1 MSKKY
6 SFLPARLGL
15 GLGFGLGLFC
25 LPCFLP
31 AFANPVAEKALETK
45 IQSQL
50 EAVLGPGKV
59 KVTVSGSSD
68 SARRQ
73 RRSVTQHKPQ
83 IAHER
88 IVTETQAGVTRS
100 KVERIYTYD
109 HTESL
114 AAEASGTL
122 TQKSVSVIYEPPAS
136 GEDPENPAPPLD
148 PALVETIVRTTARI
162 NASQGDQ
169 LHISQVKMD
178 SSAFERLKAEM
189 EKARQNA
196 TPLWLYGLCAL
207 GGIGGG
213 LGLGFFL
220 ARRRQ
225 RKVIPTWESPPAM
238 PVYPGIMAADRLSV
252 STNQALEQP
261 RA

>member
-1 MSKKY
+1 MFNKY
-6 SFLPARLGL
+6 AFLPTRLGL
-15 GLGFGLGLFC
+15 GLGLGLGLFC
-25 LPCFLP
+25 LFGILP

-50 EAVLGPGKV
+50 EAVLGPGKA

-68 SARRQ
+68 SASHQ

-88 IVTETQAGVTRS
+88 IVTETQAGVTRR

-114 AAEASGTL
+114 AAEASGAL
-122 TQKSVSVIYEPPAS
+122 TQKSVSVIYEPPAP
-136 GEDPENPAPPLD
+136 GEDPENAAPPLD

-162 NASQGDQ
+162 NAAQGDQ

-178 SSAFERLKAEM
+178 TSAYERLKAEI
-189 EKARQNA
+189 EKARQG

-207 GGIGGG
+207 GGISGG

-225 RKVIPTWESPPAM
+225 RKVIPTWESQPAM

-252 STNQALEQP
+252 SANQALEQP